1 MEAGYIIRQI
11 FSKDGLYWL
20 IYYFLLASRLYRIVS
35 DKFYLKIQYRCIFGK
50 KANIKQP
57 KSFSEKLFWLKL
69 YDRRPEYSTMVDKYA
84 VKKYVADIIG
94 EEYIIPTLG
103 VWDKPEDIDWEKLP
117 SQFVLKC
124 THDSGGVIV
133 CRDKSTF
140 DKAAAIKKL
149 NKTLKTDYFLVG
161 REWPYKNVP
170 RRVIAEKYMEDKSLA
185 DLPDYKFFCFD
196 GTVKALFIGTERGTG
211 DVKFDFYDADFNHLD
226 LVQVHPM
233 SGKIL
238 PKPEHFDKMKELASK
253 LSAGI
258 PQIRV
263 DFYNINGK
271 IYFGELTLYH
281 HGGTVPFHPE
291 KWDYTFGS
299 WITLPQRR
307 KL

>member
-1 MEAGYIIRQI
+1 MKAGYIIKQI
-11 FSKDGLYWL
+11 FSKDVLYWL

-140 DKAAAIKKL
+140 DEAAAIKKL

-299 WITLPQRR
+299 WIRLPQRR
-307 KL
+307 K